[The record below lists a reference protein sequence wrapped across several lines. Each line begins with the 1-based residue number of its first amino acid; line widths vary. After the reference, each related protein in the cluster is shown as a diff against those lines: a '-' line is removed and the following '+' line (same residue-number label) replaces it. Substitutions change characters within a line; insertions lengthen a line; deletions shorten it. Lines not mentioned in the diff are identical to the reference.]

1 MRRICKKIITTAA
14 AATTLAHTACNE
26 TEIITVTTETGGY
39 NVVEYMPAPGQF
51 INDGYTCNTAE
62 EAAAWAQERLDNGYF
77 VSLGTF
83 GGYIIL
89 KTATPV
95 KNVNGDDF
103 SISGNSF
110 DGNSEPGV
118 VWVSPDGMTWY
129 RLKGEDSEFPDYSVT
144 YFQTA
149 DGAPGDIVWE
159 DNEGNTGKVS
169 YLPQFHD
176 NSYYPQWVGT
186 SEYTLTGTRLENRLR
201 FNEETGRWETGSYAA
216 GYADIV
222 ADTDTGH
229 PEISAFDIDDAVDGN
244 GSPASLGSISFIRIQ
259 SAVITPESSPVIGE
273 ISTEITGLTY

>member
-1 MRRICKKIITTAA
+1 M
-14 AATTLAHTACNE
+14 
-26 TEIITVTTETGGY
+26 
-39 NVVEYMPAPGQF
+39 
-51 INDGYTCNTAE
+51 D
-62 EAAAWAQERLDNGYF
+62 
-77 VSLGTF
+77 
-83 GGYIIL
+83 
-89 KTATPV
+89 
-95 KNVNGDDF
+95 GDDF

-149 DGAPGDIVWE
+149 DGTPGDIVWK

-176 NSYYPQWVGT
+176 NSYYPQWIGT

-222 ADTDTGH
+222 TDTDTGH

-259 SAVITPESSPVIGE
+259 SAVIAPESSPVIGE